1 VLKAIR
7 ALGMSIPEDVSVL
20 TFDDSDWTSIT
31 TPPLTVV
38 AQPIYDVGSKA
49 AQILAR
55 RINGDHRGSRHH
67 LFTATL
73 IKRGSVAAHPAHPAS
88 NHGA

>member
-55 RINGDHRGSRHH
+55 RINGDNRGSRHH

-73 IKRGSVAAHPAHPAS
+73 IKRGSVAAHPARPAS